1 ARVTL
6 EIPYEPVV
14 FLRAVN
20 EGIPVVA
27 GAPRSAPSER
37 LRGLAE
43 VVAGAAGVAGE
54 PGDERGRRSRSG
66 ILGRS

>member
-1 ARVTL
+1 VF
-6 EIPYEPVV
+6 

-43 VVAGAAGVAGE
+43 VVAGAAGMAAAEKGA
-54 PGDERGRRSRSG
+54 ERGQRARGGLLNRG
-66 ILGRS
+66 